1 MSHFKAVPVFKGL
14 ELDGSTQP
22 SIMLLQQSKT
32 TGAPEGP
39 ILASGGHHS
48 SRRVFSNCYKL
59 NYLKCGPGH
68 PFT

>member
-1 MSHFKAVPVFKGL
+1 MSHFKAVPVCKGL

-32 TGAPEGP
+32 TGAPEG
-39 ILASGGHHS
+39 HHS

-59 NYLKCGPGH
+59 DHLKCGPGH